1 MANKQLVLVKS
12 DYLKKIFKNI
22 DFIEKGNSSDVIG
35 TLINKNDKG
44 GYSVEFGIEGMLN
57 NIILSGIPSEAVT
70 IPAKYQIS
78 IDIRS
83 IIDIFSMESN
93 KNFYIFS
100 ITNRSIEIRES
111 VFPDPSMYDYRYYEK
126 NIIGTVR
133 DLSLGKCNKYE
144 DIIRGE
150 MLKFKPMNAPN
161 SQYVNITFMHT
172 GLDEIESDEFDCQ
185 YEVSILYDYSLV
197 YRMVVDKIEEVEG
210 FKNSWILYKNTD
222 IDGCVMF
229 RLHAMPFDKVRVNIL
244 KKCIE

>member
-111 VFPDPSMYDYRYYEK
+111 VFPDPSMYDPRYYEK

-133 DLSLGKCNKYE
+133 DLSLDKCNKYK

-150 MLKFKPMNAPN
+150 MLKFKP
-161 SQYVNITFMHT
+161 IK
-172 GLDEIESDEFDCQ
+172 
-185 YEVSILYDYSLV
+185 LY
-197 YRMVVDKIEEVEG
+197 I
-210 FKNSWILYKNTD
+210 N
-222 IDGCVMF
+222 
-229 RLHAMPFDKVRVNIL
+229 
-244 KKCIE
+244 